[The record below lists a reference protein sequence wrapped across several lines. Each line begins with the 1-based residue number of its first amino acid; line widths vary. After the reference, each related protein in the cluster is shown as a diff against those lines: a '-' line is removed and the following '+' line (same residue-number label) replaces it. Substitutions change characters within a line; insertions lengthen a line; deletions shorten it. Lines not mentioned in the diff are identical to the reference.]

1 MKDNKA
7 FVIKFENNNISVF
20 SPNPFSVKALKKRLA
35 KELGI
40 NEELIV
46 LMDESKILEDNEI
59 LNEKEISENLILF
72 SRNNFGESL
81 YMKPKKTEE
90 TVSSLIMKVTGAKT
104 QLEQKNISR
113 NRNNQF
119 NNTGEILNEIFSHS
133 PLIFPGISTNSV
145 RVQQELQNLFMP
157 LINQQLVSSN
167 NNQVSQNNQQSSN
180 NVPNNMNITI
190 INLSQGNNSETINA
204 QSTNNQQGQQN
215 IRFPFPFIHQGSI
228 VVDEEKVKTLSE
240 LGFSDESSRKALMY
254 SANDLDAAAELCITG
269 RVDELPSHP
278 NMQTFIF
285 PFPGNDNNNNDQ
297 ENENNN

>member
-1 MKDNKA
+1 
-7 FVIKFENNNISVF
+7 
-20 SPNPFSVKALKKRLA
+20 
-35 KELGI
+35 
-40 NEELIV
+40 
-46 LMDESKILEDNEI
+46 
-59 LNEKEISENLILF
+59 
-72 SRNNFGESL
+72 
-81 YMKPKKTEE
+81 MKPKKNEE
-90 TVSSLIMKVTGAKT
+90 TVSSLIMKVTGATT
-104 QLEQKNISR
+104 QIEQKNISR
-113 NRNNQF
+113 NRNYQF
-119 NNTGEILNEIFSHS
+119 NHTSEILNEIFSHS
-133 PLIFPGISTNSV
+133 PLIFPGISNNSV
-145 RVQQELQNLFMP
+145 RVRQELQNLFIP

-190 INLSQGNNSETINA
+190 VNLAQGNNAGTTNT

-215 IRFPFPFIHQGSI
+215 IRLPFPFVHQSLI

-285 PFPGNDNNNNDQ
+285 PFPGNINNNQDSENNNNS
-297 ENENNN
+297 